1 MQVYKVKRNQNIFD
15 VAVSTHGSIEGI
27 FDLLINNPD
36 LSFHS
41 QLKEGEE
48 IYWDEE
54 FIIYDSIVN
63 TLQAEHIV
71 PANGE
76 RHVYYKNITAS
87 LRCAVYISPEE
98 ASIALQMAGDGS
110 LIVDWGDN
118 SDLETITLS
127 PTLQKYVHFF
137 DNYTNERS
145 IKLYGD
151 FNLKT
156 DFKTIKSDG
165 ELRLIDGN
173 ITYSKAGF
181 VLSQM
186 KAFLDFS
193 DKFNLVIFHLYCL
206 REYHIYH
213 IFCNISRFTMTWS
226 HMHMN
231 SWYCIYFYN
240 IIHIWCLIL
249 FNIFAHIINSYIR

>member
-76 RHVYYKNITAS
+76 RHVYYKNTTAP
-87 LRCAVYISPEE
+87 LRCVMYISPEE

-118 SDLETITLS
+118 SDL
-127 PTLQKYVHFF
+127 PAV
-137 DNYTNERS
+137 
-145 IKLYGD
+145 
-151 FNLKT
+151 
-156 DFKTIKSDG
+156 KS
-165 ELRLIDGN
+165 R
-173 ITYSKAGF
+173 A
-181 VLSQM
+181 VVRM
-186 KAFLDFS
+186 FS
-193 DKFNLVIFHLYCL
+193 RALGV
-206 REYHIYH
+206 
-213 IFCNISRFTMTWS
+213 W
-226 HMHMN
+226 
-231 SWYCIYFYN
+231 
-240 IIHIWCLIL
+240 
-249 FNIFAHIINSYIR
+249 A

>member
-41 QLKEGEE
+41 QLKEDEE

-63 TLQAEHIV
+63 TLQSEHIV

-76 RHVYYKNITAS
+76 RHVYHKSTTAS
-87 LRCAVYISPEE
+87 LRCVVYISPKE
-98 ASIALQMAGDGS
+98 ASIALQMAGDGN

-137 DNYTNERS
+137 DNYTDERS

-156 DFKTIKSDG
+156 WELLKEWPEAKILVLTSYLWLNDANYALGGRRDNFGEEQSLSTRTI
-165 ELRLIDGN
+165 
-173 ITYSKAGF
+173 F
-181 VLSQM
+181 M
-186 KAFLDFS
+186 
-193 DKFNLVIFHLYCL
+193 
-206 REYHIYH
+206 
-213 IFCNISRFTMTWS
+213 
-226 HMHMN
+226 
-231 SWYCIYFYN
+231 
-240 IIHIWCLIL
+240 
-249 FNIFAHIINSYIR
+249 

>member
-1 MQVYKVKRNQNIFD
+1 MLQ
-15 VAVSTHGSIEGI
+15 
-27 FDLLINNPD
+27 LLQLLLGLVQGGT

-76 RHVYYKNITAS
+76 RHVYYKNTTAP
-87 LRCAVYISPEE
+87 LRCVMYISPEE

-137 DNYTNERS
+137 DNYTDERS

-156 DFKTIKSDG
+156 WDLSSINGLMMPTMPLVADEIILEYEQFMRITPCTSCKG
-165 ELRLIDGN
+165 QRLKPSSLAV
-173 ITYSKAGF
+173 T
-181 VLSQM
+181 V
-186 KAFLDFS
+186 S
-193 DKFNLVIFHLYCL
+193 DKNIYENAQCDQRLHPDQFRAVCNPCSGNPGISVRDSLQRTGEIGRASC
-206 REYHIYH
+206 RE
-213 IFCNISRFTMTWS
+213 RV
-226 HMHMN
+226 
-231 SWYCIYFYN
+231 
-240 IIHIWCLIL
+240 
-249 FNIFAHIINSYIR
+249 

>member
-76 RHVYYKNITAS
+76 RHVY
-87 LRCAVYISPEE
+87 L
-98 ASIALQMAGDGS
+98 S
-110 LIVDWGDN
+110 LI
-118 SDLETITLS
+118 
-127 PTLQKYVHFF
+127 
-137 DNYTNERS
+137 
-145 IKLYGD
+145 
-151 FNLKT
+151 
-156 DFKTIKSDG
+156 
-165 ELRLIDGN
+165 
-173 ITYSKAGF
+173 
-181 VLSQM
+181 
-186 KAFLDFS
+186 
-193 DKFNLVIFHLYCL
+193 
-206 REYHIYH
+206 HI
-213 IFCNISRFTMTWS
+213 
-226 HMHMN
+226 
-231 SWYCIYFYN
+231 
-240 IIHIWCLIL
+240 
-249 FNIFAHIINSYIR
+249 